1 MEIPARLF
9 STARDQGVIRPMET
23 QAIKHHCSLYA
34 DDVIMFVHPEAT
46 EAVAVKE
53 ILRIFGEAGLKTNLS
68 KCSITMVF
76 GNQDSL
82 PQLQS
87 ILDCQLVEF
96 PITYLG
102 LPLSTRKVPR
112 TRIQATVDAVA
123 RRLPTC
129 HGPLMAR
136 SGRLVWIKSVLA
148 GPYLHHDSG
157 RPAALGKKGNRCNMQ
172 ALPLDRERRIHPRK
186 DLGGLGVPDLYFTEI
201 ALQARWLW
209 LRHTDEQRA

>member
-1 MEIPARLF
+1 MR
-9 STARDQGVIRPMET
+9 
-23 QAIKHHCSLYA
+23 
-34 DDVIMFVHPEAT
+34 
-46 EAVAVKE
+46 
-53 ILRIFGEAGLKTNLS
+53 
-68 KCSITMVF
+68 
-76 GNQDSL
+76 
-82 PQLQS
+82 
-87 ILDCQLVEF
+87 
-96 PITYLG
+96 
-102 LPLSTRKVPR
+102 
-112 TRIQATVDAVA
+112 RIQATVDAVA

-209 LRHTDEQRA
+209 LRHTDEQRAWSELPITVSSDVQAFFTAFTYTIVGNGRTTNFWSGSWLQGQAISDLAPTLTSFVSRRHIRDTTVAAALHNNTWIKQLAGGLTVPAVVEY